1 MPFWLWSIC
10 SGGTTSEFLE
20 VQGEREEHS
29 SCAASSGSGL
39 VTVNKHP
46 AFTRGLLFRE
56 NEGRVRRP
64 VVNVEW
70 EGPGMGTSGQE
81 GCSYGWFS
89 ESRRKYKEESENV

>member
-10 SGGTTSEFLE
+10 SGGNTSEFLE

-46 AFTRGLLFRE
+46 AFTPWAVIQGKRRQGKEAGSERGVGGTRDGHEWPGRLLLRVVFRE
-56 NEGRVRRP
+56 QKKV
-64 VVNVEW
+64 
-70 EGPGMGTSGQE
+70 
-81 GCSYGWFS
+81 
-89 ESRRKYKEESENV
+89 